1 MFDSGIPGLPRLI
14 ALRGLGRFFGFT
26 FFAICYLL
34 GLLAFQAELMPDC
47 LFVVEARAI
56 CMDAYRA
63 RWGDH
68 TPVPQHQNHNQPPT
82 PPHTHHHTHTT
93 TLTLPFGPYI

>member
-26 FFAICYLL
+26 FFAICHLL

-47 LFVVEARAI
+47 LFVVEARATW
-56 CMDAYRA
+56 MDAYSYLCIRSTRNRQA
-63 RWGDH
+63 SDSH
-68 TPVPQHQNHNQPPT
+68 PLFVPGRIPEKRYNCVIVPEPNP
-82 PPHTHHHTHTT
+82 
-93 TLTLPFGPYI
+93 

>member
-26 FFAICYLL
+26 FFAICHLL

-47 LFVVEARAI
+47 LLVVEARATW
-56 CMDAYRA
+56 MDAYKFLCIRS
-63 RWGDH
+63 
-68 TPVPQHQNHNQPPT
+68 T
-82 PPHTHHHTHTT
+82 
-93 TLTLPFGPYI
+93 GPILRFWDYV